1 MIADNPTCQD
11 VVVLV
16 TEYLEEALPAAE
28 RARFEAH
35 LAACPGCAIYLRQ
48 MQRTIKALGTLTEE
62 TIPADT
68 MAELLRG
75 PACILEGLVRRRR

>member
-1 MIADNPTCQD
+1 MIADDPTCQD
-11 VVVLV
+11 VVALV
-16 TEYLEEALPAAE
+16 TEYLEEALSGAE

-48 MQRTIKALGTLTEE
+48 MQRTIQALGTLGALKEK

-68 MAELLRG
+68 MAELLQVFRDWKTG
-75 PACILEGLVRRRR
+75 

>member
-1 MIADNPTCQD
+1 MITDNPTCQD

-35 LAACPGCAIYLRQ
+35 LAACPGCAIYLQQ
-48 MQRTIKALGTLTEE
+48 MQRTIQALGTLKEE

-68 MAELLRG
+68 MADLLQAFRDWKTG
-75 PACILEGLVRRRR
+75 